1 LTRTERS
8 SYRLGMGERSMA
20 LVTGAGRGIGRAIA
34 IALARLGHDVVL
46 AARTKSELERT
57 AGECREAGAA
67 RADVKP
73 IDLTDAAAIDALA
86 TSVLE
91 TYGAIDV
98 LVNDAGAFST
108 GNAVDGDPD
117 AWTSLFAVNV
127 LAPMRLTR
135 RLAPRMVERERGTI
149 VNVGSIAAIESMKG
163 PGAYAASKHALRGFS
178 LSSYERLRE
187 HGVKVVLV
195 NPAYVNTP
203 MVAGVPGVRLD
214 RLLSPDD
221 VAAAA
226 MLAVTTSAACCPSE
240 ITLRLT
246 RRADA

>member
-1 LTRTERS
+1 MTERP
-8 SYRLGMGERSMA
+8 MA

-34 IALARLGHDVVL
+34 VALARHGHDVVL
-46 AARTKSELERT
+46 ASRTQSELERT
-57 AGECREAGAA
+57 AAECRDAGAV
-67 RADVKP
+67 RTDVRP
-73 IDLTDAAAIDALA
+73 IDLKNAAAIDVLA
-86 TSVLE
+86 SSLLE
-91 TYGAIDV
+91 TYGTIDV
-98 LVNDAGAFST
+98 LVNDAGAFSM

-117 AWTSLFAVNV
+117 AWADLLAVNV

-135 RLAPRMVERERGTI
+135 RIAPRMVERERGTI
-149 VNVGSIAAIESMKG
+149 INIGSIAAIESMKG

-203 MVAGVPGVRLD
+203 MVAGAPGVRLD
-214 RLLSPDD
+214 RLLAPED

-246 RRADA
+246 RRADG